1 VKRIKTHTDLPVA
14 IGFGI
19 GSPEQARE
27 AAQLADG
34 VVVGSAIVNA
44 FHQESHN
51 VEGRSRAAAFVG
63 SMVRAVKE
71 VS

>member
-1 VKRIKTHTDLPVA
+1 MKRIKTNTDLPVA

-19 GSPEQARE
+19 GTPDQARE
-27 AAQLADG
+27 AAKLADG

-44 FHQESHN
+44 FHQDSHN
-51 VEGRSRAAAFVG
+51 AEGRSRAAAYVG